1 MSFDIQKIRADFPIL
16 QQQIYKRPLIYFDN
30 AASTQKPRQVIDAI
44 SHYYEHDNCNIHRG
58 VHYLSVKATEAY
70 EEARK
75 EIRQFIN
82 AASTHEIIFTKGA
95 TESLNLVAFSF
106 GEKYIKP
113 ISINALPTSCSD
125 PPM

>member
-1 MSFDIQKIRADFPIL
+1 MIFNIEQIRADFPIL

-30 AASTQKPRQVIDAI
+30 AASTQKPSQVIDAI
-44 SHYYEHDNCNIHRG
+44 RQYYEHDNCNIHRG

-82 AASTHEIIFTKGA
+82 AKKH
-95 TESLNLVAFSF
+95 
-106 GEKYIKP
+106 P
-113 ISINALPTSCSD
+113 
-125 PPM
+125 